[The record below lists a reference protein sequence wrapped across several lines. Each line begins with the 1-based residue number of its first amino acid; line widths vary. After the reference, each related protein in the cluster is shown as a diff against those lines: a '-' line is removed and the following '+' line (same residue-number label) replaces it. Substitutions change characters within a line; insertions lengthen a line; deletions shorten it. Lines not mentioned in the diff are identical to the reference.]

1 MSLAFVATRA
11 EWGLSAPAVVVE
23 VHLSPGLPAF
33 SIVGLPENTVKEARE
48 RVRSALLNSFFD
60 WPDHRITVNLSP
72 ADLPK
77 AGGRYDLP
85 IALGILV
92 ASGQLPA
99 SILTGREFFAELS
112 LNAQLRPV
120 GGQLSA
126 ALTATLAGRICVV
139 AETNVEQ
146 LACVPQIEVIAAAD
160 LLTLIARLKQ
170 ANVFSPLT
178 SPGASQPPLNH
189 HFHTL
194 KGQLAGKHALEIAAS
209 GGHHLLL
216 SGPPGAG
223 KSLLAKGLASLLPPV
238 DHAMYLEQLQLRDLV
253 NLPNHHRTEIPC
265 RAPHHSATI
274 AALIGGGRR
283 AQPGE
288 VSLAHGGV
296 LFLDE
301 IAEFPRVVLDT
312 LRQPLEN
319 GTVTV
324 SRAKG
329 SFTYPAAFQLIA
341 AMNPCP
347 CGYFGDRYIRCRC
360 TPENTRRYQQRLS
373 GPLLDR
379 IDLHVNVE
387 RTATEE
393 LLSVTTSEE
402 RHFEAMRTRV
412 AASRASQIKRQ
423 GCINAALTGEDL
435 LRECGLSCTDKSWL
449 QQALDTLHVSARGAH
464 RCLRVARTLAD
475 MSQSNRV
482 ERQHLAEAL
491 SFRAE
496 SHG

>member
-1 MSLAFVATRA
+1 MSLAFVDTRA
-11 EWGLSAPAVVVE
+11 EWGLAAPAVVVE

-48 RVRSALLNSFFD
+48 RVRSALLTSCFD

-77 AGGRYDLP
+77 SGGRYDLP

-99 SILTGREFFAELS
+99 STIKGREFFAELS
-112 LNAQLRPV
+112 LSAQLRPV
-120 GGQLSA
+120 SGQLCA
-126 ALTATLAGRICVV
+126 ALTATSAGHTCVV
-139 AETNVEQ
+139 AEKEVDQ
-146 LACVPQIEVIAAAD
+146 LACVPKLEVIAAPD
-160 LLTLIARLKQ
+160 LLTLCARLKQ
-170 ANVFSPLT
+170 DNVFSPLP
-178 SPGASQPPLNH
+178 SLNGDQSRQKE
-189 HFHTL
+189 HFDVL

-223 KSLLAKGLASLLPPV
+223 KSLLAQSLASLLPPV
-238 DHAMYLEQLQLRDLV
+238 DDAMYLQQLQLRDLV

-274 AALIGGGRR
+274 SALVGGGRR

-288 VSLAHGGV
+288 VSLAHGGI

-319 GTVTV
+319 GTITV
-324 SRAKG
+324 SRARG

-347 CGYFGDRYIRCRC
+347 CGYLGDQYRRCRC
-360 TPENTRRYQQRLS
+360 TPESTRRYQQRLS
-373 GPLLDR
+373 GPLVDR
-379 IDLHVNVE
+379 IDLHVSVE
-387 RTATEE
+387 RTATED
-393 LLSVTTSEE
+393 LLSVAPHEINLE
-402 RHFEAMRTRV
+402 DVRGRV
-412 AASRASQIKRQ
+412 AAIRARQIKRQ
-423 GCINAALTGEDL
+423 GCINAALTGQDL
-435 LRECGLSCTDKSWL
+435 LRECGLTTADKGWL
-449 QQALDTLHVSARGAH
+449 QQALDTLHISARGAH

-475 MSQSNRV
+475 MGDAMHV
-482 ERQHLAEAL
+482 DRQHLAEAL